1 MVLDDGLPEDA
12 RGETIPEAHVDLPD
26 RRPVLLAPGG
36 RPEPERDGT
45 RQEEAKRDRRR
56 EPPPCA
62 LASGRPSH
70 GDASPDDAES
80 GEQRRRPPTRPAR
93 AVRHAHF

>member
-36 RPEPERDGT
+36 RPEPQRDGT
-45 RQEEAKRDRRR
+45 RKEE
-56 EPPPCA
+56 
-62 LASGRPSH
+62 G
-70 GDASPDDAES
+70 
-80 GEQRRRPPTRPAR
+80 
-93 AVRHAHF
+93 